1 MFSKVMDALFGCIH
15 LNHSFPRTLKPVR
28 NSQGVPSKPRT
39 YVVCLDCGKDVP
51 YDWDTMTVIREEKKT
66 AC

>member
-1 MFSKVMDALFGCIH
+1 MFSKVMEALFGCIH
-15 LNHSFPRTLKPVR
+15 ANYSFPRTLKPVR

>member
-1 MFSKVMDALFGCIH
+1 MFSTIMDALFGCLH

-28 NSQGVPSKPRT
+28 NSLGVPSKPRT

-51 YDWDTMTVIREEKKT
+51 YDWEAMTIIREVKKT